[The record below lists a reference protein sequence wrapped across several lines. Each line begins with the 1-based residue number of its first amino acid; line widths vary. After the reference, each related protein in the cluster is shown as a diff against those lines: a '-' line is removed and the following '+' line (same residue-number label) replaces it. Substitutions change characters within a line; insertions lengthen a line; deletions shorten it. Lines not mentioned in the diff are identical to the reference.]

1 MTGPLIFFNREN
13 YNAYYERNGRLV
25 LRPKS
30 EGSLR

>member
-1 MTGPLIFFNREN
+1 MTGPFFLFREK
-13 YNAYYERNGRLV
+13 YKAYYERNGRLV